1 MALEVGT
8 DSYVTLAEANTYVQ
22 THFLSTS
29 PARVAWEALSDSD
42 KEVLLR
48 VSCAQIQQLPFTGRA
63 AEYEQ
68 TLAFPRLGQDAVPY
82 EVRSAQVENALVMQ
96 NSSITTEI
104 EQRQLLQAQGVT
116 EFALGPLREKYGTSS
131 GSAPSLFSIRA
142 TSLLKPWLSGGYK
155 IV

>member
-22 THFLSTS
+22 NNFLSTS
-29 PARVAWEALSDSD
+29 QARVSWNALDDGD

-48 VSCAQIQQLPFTGRA
+48 ASCSQMQLLPYVGCKKDRD
-63 AEYEQ
+63 Q
-68 TLAFPRLGQDAVPY
+68 RLSFPRMYQDSVPY
-82 EVRSAQVENALVMQ
+82 EVKSAQIENALVMQ

-104 EQRQLLQAQGVT
+104 EQRQQLQAQNVE
-116 EFALGPLREKYGTSS
+116 EFQLGPLREKYGTSRS
-131 GSAPSLFSIRA
+131 NAPSLFSIRA
-142 TSLLKPWLSGGYK
+142 TGLLKPWLSGGYK